1 MDFVPYAVP
10 FFIALIVVELLVD
23 RWRGARNYRVADAIN
38 SLSTGV
44 LSTTTGLLTKGVG
57 LLTYAFALK
66 HLALIELSAESVWT
80 WVFAFVFYDFCY
92 YWLHR
97 CGHERNILW
106 AAHSVHHQSEDYNLT
121 TALRQTSTGFLLS
134 WIFYLPLAVLGVP
147 LVVFISVASLNLLYQ
162 FWVHTRHVPKLGW
175 FEWFFVTPSNHRA
188 HHAQNALYMDRNY
201 GGVFIIWDRLFGSF
215 QEEDENEPVIFGVT
229 TPLASWNPLWA
240 NLQFYAQLWSD
251 ARRTRKPLG
260 QAAHLVHA
268 YRLAAGRRE
277 GQLPVDQAGLEPVP
291 QIRGAAG
298 YAATGVRRPA
308 IRGVCGV
315 WQLSDER
322 RRRAA
327 HGGVGAGLECNGVG
341 PVQPGRRPGEPPVG
355 VEGGTGA
362 PGPECAVG
370 MAGAAGRALAG
381 QPPGLAGSVELQ
393 LAEPDWPLL
402 LPRPAYSTGVL
413 GGSAGLVSLN
423 CAAASR
429 ALASAQA

>member
-23 RWRGARNYRVADAIN
+23 RWRGARNYRMADAIN

-162 FWVHTRHVPKLGW
+162 FWVHTRHVPKLAGSSGSSSPRPIIGP
-175 FEWFFVTPSNHRA
+175 TMHRTLSTWIA
-188 HHAQNALYMDRNY
+188 TTAGCSLL
-201 GGVFIIWDRLFGSF
+201 GRLFGSF

-229 TPLASWNPLWA
+229 TPWPVGTRCGPTCSSMRSCGVTRGARKAVGTSCASGSCVPAGGRDVKANYPLTKPDLSQFRKFEVPLDTRQQVYVALQFAVYVGFGSYLMNIGEGLPTAALVLGWSAMALGLFSLGVALENRPWALKAELVRLGLNVPLVWLARWSGFGRPCHLGWPGLLSYSLLSLIGLYCCRGRLTRLAS
-240 NLQFYAQLWSD
+240 
-251 ARRTRKPLG
+251 
-260 QAAHLVHA
+260 
-268 YRLAAGRRE
+268 
-277 GQLPVDQAGLEPVP
+277 
-291 QIRGAAG
+291 
-298 YAATGVRRPA
+298 
-308 IRGVCGV
+308 
-315 WQLSDER
+315 
-322 RRRAA
+322 
-327 HGGVGAGLECNGVG
+327 
-341 PVQPGRRPGEPPVG
+341 
-355 VEGGTGA
+355 
-362 PGPECAVG
+362 
-370 MAGAAGRALAG
+370 
-381 QPPGLAGSVELQ
+381 
-393 LAEPDWPLL
+393 
-402 LPRPAYSTGVL
+402 
-413 GGSAGLVSLN
+413 
-423 CAAASR
+423 
-429 ALASAQA
+429 

>member
-10 FFIALIVVELLVD
+10 FFIALIVVELLAD

-66 HLALIELSAESVWT
+66 HLALIELSAQSVWT
-80 WVFAFVFYDFCY
+80 WVVAFVFYDFCY

-97 CGHERNILW
+97 MGHERNILW

-201 GGVFIIWDRLFGSF
+201 GGVFIFWDRLFGTF
-215 QEEDENEPVIFGVT
+215 QEEDDNEPVIFGVT

-251 ARRTRKPLG
+251 ARRTESRWDKLRIWFMRTGWRPADVKARYPVAKPDLARFRKFDVPLDRRQQVYVALQFAVYVG
-260 QAAHLVHA
+260 FGSYLMNVGERLPTAALVLGWGA
-268 YRLAAGRRE
+268 MALGLFTLGVALENRPWALKAEWVRLGLNVPLVGLAPWVGLWPAGNLGWLGLASYSVLSVIGLYCCRGRLTRLA
-277 GQLPVDQAGLEPVP
+277 
-291 QIRGAAG
+291 
-298 YAATGVRRPA
+298 
-308 IRGVCGV
+308 
-315 WQLSDER
+315 S
-322 RRRAA
+322 
-327 HGGVGAGLECNGVG
+327 
-341 PVQPGRRPGEPPVG
+341 
-355 VEGGTGA
+355 
-362 PGPECAVG
+362 
-370 MAGAAGRALAG
+370 
-381 QPPGLAGSVELQ
+381 
-393 LAEPDWPLL
+393 
-402 LPRPAYSTGVL
+402 
-413 GGSAGLVSLN
+413 
-423 CAAASR
+423 
-429 ALASAQA
+429 

>member
-10 FFIALIVVELLVD
+10 FFIALIVVELLAD
-23 RWRGARNYRVADAIN
+23 RWRGERNYRVADAIN

-66 HLALIELSAESVWT
+66 HLALFELPTQSAWT
-80 WVFAFVFYDFCY
+80 WMFAFVLYDFCY

-134 WIFYLPLAVLGVP
+134 WIFYLPLAVVGVP
-147 LVVFISVASLNLLYQ
+147 LLVFISVASLNLLYQ

-251 ARRTRKPLG
+251 ARRTESGWDKLRIWFM
-260 QAAHLVHA
+260 
-268 YRLAAGRRE
+268 R
-277 GQLPVDQAGLEPVP
+277 
-291 QIRGAAG
+291 
-298 YAATGVRRPA
+298 TGWRPA
-308 IRGVCGV
+308 DVKAKYPLAKPDLSQFRKFEVPLDARQQIYIALQFAAYVGLGSYLMNVGEGMPTAALVLGWSVMALGLFTLGVALENRPWVLKAELLRLGLNVPLV
-315 WQLSDER
+315 WL
-322 RRRAA
+322 APL
-327 HGGVGAGLECNGVG
+327 VGLWPAS
-341 PVQPGRRPGEPPVG
+341 
-355 VEGGTGA
+355 
-362 PGPECAVG
+362 
-370 MAGAAGRALAG
+370 ALG
-381 QPPGLAGSVELQ
+381 WPGLASYSLLSVI
-393 LAEPDWPLL
+393 
-402 LPRPAYSTGVL
+402 
-413 GGSAGLVSLN
+413 GLYCCRGRLTRWVS
-423 CAAASR
+423 
-429 ALASAQA
+429 